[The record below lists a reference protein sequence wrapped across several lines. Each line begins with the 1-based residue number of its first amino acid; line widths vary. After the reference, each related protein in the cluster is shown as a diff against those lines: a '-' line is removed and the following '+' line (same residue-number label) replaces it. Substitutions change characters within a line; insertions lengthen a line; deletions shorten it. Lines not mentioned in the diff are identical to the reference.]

1 VLASGKHNQY
11 KIIGTG
17 MDQFG
22 LNMNFLG
29 IKQVPVII
37 FALKI
42 NFYFILLDFLFP
54 WTARIKSEECRGYSI
69 RILGHCV
76 NTLYGM
82 CTAG

>member
-1 VLASGKHNQY
+1 L
-11 KIIGTG
+11 KII
-17 MDQFG
+17 
-22 LNMNFLG
+22 
-29 IKQVPVII
+29 
-37 FALKI
+37 
-42 NFYFILLDFLFP
+42 FYFILLDFLFP